1 MAVEIAAGTQVTKTF
16 IAGEDL
22 SAKQYYLV
30 KLSSGNVVAC
40 SGVTDVPIG
49 VVQNKPALG
58 KAAEVVMLGGTKIV
72 SSAATTAGAL
82 IGTAATGKAAAKT
95 VGTDITHYV
104 VGTMVTAT
112 GGADQVGTAVINCL
126 NPHRAS

>member
-40 SGVTDVPIG
+40 SAATDIPVGVL
-49 VVQNKPALG
+49 QNKPTSG
-58 KAAEVVMLGGTKIV
+58 KPAEVVMFGGTKVV
-72 SSAATTAGAL
+72 SSANLAAGVQFGTTAAGKIVAL
-82 IGTAATGKAAAKT
+82 TP
-95 VGTDITHYV
+95 GTDTTKYV
-104 VGTMVTAT
+104 VGTLITAA
-112 GGADQVGTAVINCL
+112 GADGVIGTAVVNCI